1 MENTFQYIIVVIAV
15 IVAIISKIRKQEKAD
30 SSTKSDKPVSTPPK
44 SEKKK
49 PLSENWEK
57 WLEAF
62 EEEVK
67 PVKQEPVVVNIHTQK
82 IHEDVVKNTKLPEG
96 TSNKKE
102 TVVKSTD
109 EQSEYRPEIQ
119 LNSIEEVRRAI
130 IYSEIIHRKY

>member
-15 IVAIISKIRKQEKAD
+15 IAAIISKIRQQEKAD
-30 SSTKSDKPVSTPPK
+30 SKTKSDNPASTPQK
-44 SEKKK
+44 IEKKK

-57 WLEAF
+57 WLEVF

-67 PVKQEPVVVNIHTQK
+67 PVKQEPVAVNIHTQN
-82 IHEDVVKNTKLPEG
+82 IHENVANNTKLTEEI
-96 TSNKKE
+96 SNKKE
-102 TVVKSTD
+102 KEVKSTD
-109 EQSEYRPEIQ
+109 EQLEYRPEIQ